1 MLKDYRVSISE
12 LTKDERD
19 LVILSQISAHRTR
32 TDIVPVN
39 RCTNHYYFAHIPI
52 CQETFRFLHSVGQKQ
67 LESLIK
73 HLDSCGLTPRT
84 HDNRGKVP
92 HNALQFEDRVHV
104 KTFIENTAV
113 ARGIPLPGRLPNAKD
128 LTVTLLPTD
137 TTKASLHRE
146 YVAACQKDNNRRP
159 YGLNAFK
166 VLWLTLCP
174 QVRISEVTVSSSSG
188 FRTVC
193 ALHSGRGQRSSRIT
207 KSRQHTEVGSP

>member
-1 MLKDYRVSISE
+1 M
-12 LTKDERD
+12 
-19 LVILSQISAHRTR
+19 VILSQISAHRTR

-52 CQETFRFLHSVGQKQ
+52 CQETFRFLHLVGQKQ

-84 HDNRGKVP
+84 HGNRGKVP

-113 ARGIPLPGRLPNAKD
+113 ARGIPLPGRLPNVKD

-146 YVAACQKDNNRRP
+146 YVAACQKDNNRRS

-166 VLWLTLCP
+166 ALWLTLCP
-174 QVRISEVTVSSSSG
+174 QVRISQPASDLCEICQNNNLTIIRSVNLPEEVKVAKLKD
-188 FRTVC
+188 
-193 ALHSGRGQRSSRIT
+193 ALQHLDQVKTQREYYR
-207 KSRQHTEVGSP
+207 